1 MSEKNGD
8 IDNLLKLSIDK
19 QKLNAILRIEPNQSG
34 IAITADALCAFLE
47 GAEIHPKCIL
57 ATEIEQ
63 IIAMSSAN
71 PQLAHEMIVA
81 KGTDPVEGQ
90 NAVFEFCDD
99 VQQKLE
105 KIEKRKEAYLKA
117 ENEDSLS
124 SFDPDEENQ
133 DSDAT
138 DFYNDSPFL
147 IVAKN
152 DHIGKIIAA
161 IEGEDGIN
169 VFGQAIPTKPGKDL
183 SDLIDASFKMD
194 EQGNIYATVDG
205 HLTYTAGKLRINPIL
220 EIASNVDFSTGNIEF
235 PKEVIVKEG
244 VRSRFS
250 VKAGENLEI
259 QKLVE
264 ASVLESM
271 QDVILHNGM
280 AGKDTGT
287 IHAGR
292 DLKAGY
298 LDGVHACVIGNCQV
312 NKEITN
318 CSINISGMIQS
329 PKAALRG
336 GETFASKGGIIGSI
350 GSIQGVKTEVI
361 IGSLPEIESKI
372 RLAQNLRPKVEESIT
387 KQQSALQTLVKSL
400 GKPNREQATEI
411 EFMKFEISI
420 LEEKLVDLDNA
431 IDRLAQI
438 VREHAAYKL
447 DVKSMIFAKTIIWL
461 PGFKLTFD
469 NDVKGEL
476 SLNLNKSRKP
486 VVIRNGK
493 SEPANT
499 IARVIADDR
508 VLPVGPAI
516 NDGTLSDDSD
526 DSDESIGQA
535 A

>member
-1 MSEKNGD
+1 VSENNCD
-8 IDNLLKLSIDK
+8 IDNLLKLSIHK
-19 QKLNAILRIEPNQSG
+19 QKLSAILRIEPNQSG

-47 GAEIHPKCIL
+47 GSEIHSKCIL
-57 ATEIEQ
+57 APEIEQ
-63 IIAMSSAN
+63 IIEMATAN
-71 PQLAHEMIVA
+71 PHLAHEMIVA
-81 KGTDPVEGQ
+81 KGTDPIDGQ
-90 NAVFEFCDD
+90 NAAFEFCDD
-99 VQQKLE
+99 VQIKLD
-105 KIEKRKEAYLKA
+105 KIEKRQEAYLKA
-117 ENEDSLS
+117 ENENTLTPNDSE
-124 SFDPDEENQ
+124 EENTG
-133 DSDAT
+133 SSAT

-152 DHIGKIIAA
+152 DLIGKIVAA
-161 IEGEDGIN
+161 IDGEDGVN
-169 VFGQAIPTKPGKDL
+169 VLGQAIPTKPGKDL
-183 SDLIDASFKMD
+183 SDIIDASFKMD
-194 EQGNIYATVDG
+194 EQGNVYATVDG

-220 EIASNVDFSTGNIEF
+220 EIASYVDFSTGNIEF
-235 PKEVIVKEG
+235 PREVIVKEG

-259 QKLVE
+259 RKLVE

-298 LDGVHACVIGNCQV
+298 LDGVHACVLGDCQI

-318 CSINISGMIQS
+318 CYITISGMIQS
-329 PKAALRG
+329 PTAALRG
-336 GETFASKGGIIGSI
+336 GEISTSKGGIIGSI

-372 RLAQNLRPKVEESIT
+372 RLAQKLRPRVEESIN
-387 KQQSALQTLVKSL
+387 KQQRELETLVKSL

-411 EFMKFEISI
+411 EFMKFETSI

-447 DVKSMIFAKTIIWL
+447 DVKSMIFAKTVVWL

-469 NDVKGEL
+469 NDVKGEF

-486 VVIRNGK
+486 VIIRNGK
-493 SEPANT
+493 TEPANT
-499 IARVIADDR
+499 VARVIADDR
-508 VLPVGPAI
+508 VLPAGPVI
-516 NDGTLSDDSD
+516 DDGSLSD
-526 DSDESIGQA
+526 DSDESLDQA